1 MNIRKGLPKDAQA
14 IAKIEE
20 LSIKR
25 PWSIVLIENDLKTN
39 PNATYYVAEDGE
51 VLGFIGVHNIV
62 GEINITNIA
71 VNPTYRRQG
80 IADKLMQAMLAEFS
94 VRKENGEDI
103 VGVTLEV
110 RASNIPAIKLYE
122 KYGFAS
128 EGIRKAYYSD
138 GEDAIIMWN
147 RNI

>member
-71 VNPTYRRQG
+71 VNPTCRRQG

-147 RNI
+147 RNL